1 MFDKNTTRIREFWR
15 IVTPAETISRAKEA
29 LLSIQLEPE
38 VMSIESISGVWFTRI
53 ALSKLKASANG
64 KGCSK
69 ELSEASAYS
78 ELIERLSAGM
88 DTGIDIG
95 PYRQLYGEKGD
106 NLNIVT
112 TYRYM
117 DGYRWTHQDCIT
129 DPVSAESMVSKLG
142 FSKSEIEY
150 LKFNSDLLRHWV
162 PAYSMNRERIVHVP
176 ILFVKWLSATNGLA
190 SGNTMS
196 EAISHAICEI
206 FERYYLIKALKNM
219 DATEYPTIN
228 IESVDDNWFKSVVKS
243 LEELN
248 VSVVIKDIG
257 EGVFPVFAIIT
268 TNHNIKAGS
277 PYYNTIKAGCSFSNM
292 HALRR
297 CVTERLQGTTIEMET
312 SKSIISKKVELTDPY
327 LPIFFTGECSID
339 LSPLL
344 AGPTKEFINNDVIDI
359 EEELLNTKKIIGEC
373 LESEIVVVT
382 HTHPIMNFPVV
393 RVVIPGFS
401 DFADWWTSNRKS
413 VNFIGNIDEAEDA
426 YEKELVR
433 VLKTFLNKD
442 GNIITDILQDK
453 VRRDK

>member
-15 IVTPAETISRAKEA
+15 TVTPAETISKAKKA

-38 VMSIESISGVWFTRI
+38 TMTTELIDGVWFTRI
-53 ALSKLKASANG
+53 ALPKLKASANG

-129 DPVSAESMVSKLG
+129 DPVTAESMVSKLG
-142 FSKSEIEY
+142 FDKSEIEY
-150 LKFNSDLLRHWV
+150 LKFNSDLLRHWIS
-162 PAYSMNRERIVHVP
+162 AYSMNRGKKVYIP

-190 SGNTMS
+190 SGNTMD

-219 DATEYPTIN
+219 DTVEYPTID
-228 IESVDDNWFKSVVKS
+228 IKSVGNDWFKNVVRS
-243 LEELN
+243 LEERN
-248 VSVVIKDIG
+248 VSIVIKDIG
-257 EGVFPVFAIIT
+257 EGIFPVFAIIT
-268 TNHNIKAGS
+268 TNHNIKKGE
-277 PYYNTIKAGCSFSNM
+277 PYYNAIKAGCSFSHI
-292 HALRR
+292 HALKR
-297 CVTERLQGTTIEMET
+297 CITERFQGTTIEIET
-312 SKSIISKKVELTDPY
+312 SKSIVSKKIDLTDSY

-344 AGPTKEFINNDVIDI
+344 IGPTKEFINNDVIDI
-359 EEELLNTKKIIGEC
+359 EEELLNTKRIVGEC
-373 LESEIVVVT
+373 LGSEIVVVN

-393 RVVIPGFS
+393 RVVVPGFS
-401 DFADWWTSNRKS
+401 DFMDWWAPNRKRI
-413 VNFIGNIDEAEDA
+413 NLIGNIDETEDA

-433 VLKTFLNKD
+433 VLKTFTNKS
-442 GNIITDILQDK
+442 GTITDILQDK